1 MIAWPVSGAGVST
14 WGGRQPGLATACV
27 HPGRR
32 SGAVIALVV
41 LESQTDKRK
50 PARCRAGF
58 LGSSPSP
65 SDSEGRNG
73 RTLFDDYGVQVAETI
88 FSVFTS
94 KDGPLDADGRGDAG
108 SAGAAAG
115 ALSLFLSLSLTVPV
129 TSIV

>member
-1 MIAWPVSGAGVST
+1 MFAWPVSGTDVST
-14 WGGRQPGLATACV
+14 WGGRQPAFATACV
-27 HPGRR
+27 HPRTAQR
-32 SGAVIALVV
+32 CSH
-41 LESQTDKRK
+41 SS
-50 PARCRAGF
+50 CRAGKSN
-58 LGSSPSP
+58 GQTKASPFPGWLFRVFTFP
-65 SDSEGRNG
+65 SDSERRNG
-73 RTLFDDYGVQVAETI
+73 RTFDDYGVQVAETI